1 MAPVDAAN
9 FAFSL
14 DEQLIEKVFQG
25 SLDALRQAHHQM
37 FEFAEAAR
45 EERIR
50 LKQLIEQAKEQVTVC
65 IRQVDELE
73 AQSNAARTRL
83 VEISRNYTRFTS
95 EEIREAYERAERI
108 MVALGAARER
118 ERALRQR
125 RDDLERQLR
134 HLENLLSRAEQVVSQ
149 VSVALD
155 FLSGNLASLTD
166 QVEGMRERAF
176 VARHVIRAQEE
187 ERRRLARE
195 LHDGPAQMLANLM
208 LRLDIAERMVEGD
221 GNQVRYELQD
231 IKGLVKE
238 TLKDLRRSMFN
249 LRPMTLDDLGLVPTL
264 RGYVE
269 SVKEQSGLDI
279 ELQVLG
285 RERRLS
291 PTAEAAL
298 FRVVQEAI
306 HNAQRHAHCTRVLVR
321 VEFGPQGV
329 GLVIQDNG
337 VGFDPETVDP
347 GSAESG
353 LGLLHMRERVHFL
366 QGKFRVQSAPG
377 RGTKVRVHV
386 PWNGAGEPDGLAGR
400 PAGQARVKGKVV
412 PGNGDSSRNRG

>member
-1 MAPVDAAN
+1 VDAAN

-14 DEQLIEKVFQG
+14 DEQLIEKVFRG

-37 FEFAEAAR
+37 FEFTEAAR

-50 LKQLIEQAKEQVTVC
+50 LKQLIEQAKEQVLIC

-73 AQSNAARTRL
+73 EQSNAARSL
-83 VEISRNYTRFTS
+83 LAEISRNYASFTS

-134 HLENLLSRAEQVVSQ
+134 HLENLLARAEQVVSQ

-155 FLSGNLASLTD
+155 FLSGNLASLTS
-166 QVEGMRERAF
+166 QVEGMRERAHI
-176 VARHVIRAQEE
+176 AHHVIRAQEE

-195 LHDGPAQMLANLM
+195 LHDGPAQMLANLV
-208 LRLDIAERMVEGD
+208 LRLDIAERMIDGD
-221 GNQVRYELQD
+221 REQVRAELQD
-231 IKGLVKE
+231 IKILVKE

-249 LRPMTLDDLGLVPTL
+249 LRPMALDDLGLVPTL

-269 SVKEQSGLDI
+269 SLKEQSGLDV
-279 ELQVLG
+279 ELQVMG

-306 HNAQRHAHCTRVLVR
+306 HNAQRHGRCQHVMVR

-329 GLVIQDNG
+329 GLVIQDDG
-337 VGFDPETVDP
+337 VGFDPEAVAP
-347 GSAESG
+347 GSGESG
-353 LGLLHMRERVHFL
+353 LGLLHMRERVHLL
-366 QGKFRVQSAPG
+366 QGELRVQSAPG
-377 RGTKVRVHV
+377 RGTKVRVLV
-386 PWNGAGEPDGLAGR
+386 PWEGVGEPDPDGPAGR
-400 PAGQARVKGKVV
+400 PAGQARGKGKAV
-412 PGNGDSSRNRG
+412 PTDGDSGPNRG

>member
-1 MAPVDAAN
+1 VDAAN

-14 DEQLIEKVFQG
+14 DEQLIEKVFRG

-37 FEFAEAAR
+37 FEFTEAAR

-50 LKQLIEQAKEQVTVC
+50 LKQLIEQAREQVLIC
-65 IRQVDELE
+65 IRRVDELE
-73 AQSNAARTRL
+73 EQSNAARSL
-83 VEISRNYTRFTS
+83 LAEISRNYASFTS

-134 HLENLLSRAEQVVSQ
+134 HLENLLTRAEQVVSQ

-155 FLSGNLASLTD
+155 FLSGNLASLTN
-166 QVEGMRERAF
+166 QVEGMRERAY
-176 VARHVIRAQEE
+176 VAHHVIRAQEE

-195 LHDGPAQMLANLM
+195 LHDGPAQMLANLV
-208 LRLDIAERMVEGD
+208 LRLDIAERMIDGD
-221 GNQVRYELQD
+221 REQVRAELQD

-238 TLKDLRRSMFN
+238 TLRDLRRSMFN
-249 LRPMTLDDLGLVPTL
+249 LRPMALDDLGLVPTL

-269 SVKEQSGLDI
+269 SLKEQSGLNV
-279 ELQVLG
+279 ELRVMG

-306 HNAQRHAHCTRVLVR
+306 HNAQRHARCQQVIVR

-329 GLVIQDNG
+329 GLVIEDDG
-337 VGFDPETVDP
+337 VGFDPEAVTP
-347 GSAESG
+347 GSGESG
-353 LGLLHMRERVHFL
+353 LGLLHMRERVHLL
-366 QGKFRVQSAPG
+366 QGRLRVQSAPG
-377 RGTKVRVHV
+377 RGTKVRVLV
-386 PWNGAGEPDGLAGR
+386 PWEGVGEPGGPVGR
-400 PAGQARVKGKVV
+400 PAGQGRGKGKAV
-412 PGNGDSSRNRG
+412 PTDGDSGRDR